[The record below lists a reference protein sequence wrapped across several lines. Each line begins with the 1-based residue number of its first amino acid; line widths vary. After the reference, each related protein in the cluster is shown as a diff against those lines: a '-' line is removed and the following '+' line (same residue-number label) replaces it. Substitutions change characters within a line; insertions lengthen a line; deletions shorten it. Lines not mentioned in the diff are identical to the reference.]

1 MDKMDIGIDTA
12 LGSDYGLAM
21 VERPVIPTAKQ
32 KVEQIEV
39 PGRHGSLTKK
49 GAFEDVPLKIKFNLL
64 EEENIKPLIRRIKA
78 WFMNGKKLYFTD
90 DDVYRKIKHV
100 EMGDIT
106 NEIEEY
112 GEFEVEF
119 TLDPFEYVTTVPLV
133 LTKPETILNHGTVES
148 SPKVEIHGNED
159 VRMMVNDVAFQIKGV
174 KDTVIVDS
182 ELLEAYAGTTPM
194 NSNMIGEFPLFRVGE
209 NTITWTGDV
218 TKLIIEPRWRYV

>member
-1 MDKMDIGIDTA
+1 MDRMDMGIDTA
-12 LGSDYGLAM
+12 LGGDYGLAM

-64 EEENIKPLIRRIKA
+64 EEENIKPLIRRMKA
-78 WFMNGKKLYFTD
+78 WFMNGKTLYFTD

-100 EMGDIT
+100 EMGDIG

-133 LTKPETILNHGTVES
+133 LIKPETILNHGTVES
-148 SPKVEIHGNED
+148 SPKIEIHGNGD
-159 VRMMVNDVAFQIKGV
+159 VRMMVNDIAFQIKGI
-174 KDTVIVDS
+174 KDAVIVDS

-194 NSNMIGEFPLFRVGE
+194 NPNMIGESPLFKVGE

>member
-1 MDKMDIGIDTA
+1 MDIGIDTA

-21 VERPVIPTAKQ
+21 IDRPVIPTAKQ

-64 EEENIKPLIRRIKA
+64 EEENIKPLIRRIKV

-119 TLDPFEYVTTVPLV
+119 TLDPFEYAEDIAVTLYESGVMYNYG
-133 LTKPETILNHGTVES
+133 TIESAPKLWIVGNGTVR
-148 SPKVEIHGNED
+148 ITI
-159 VRMMVNDVAFQIKGV
+159 NDIPFQIKDIEGSV
-174 KDTVIVDS
+174 VVDS
-182 ELLEAYAGTTPM
+182 EILEAYRDAVPM
-194 NSNMIGEFPLFRVGE
+194 NHNMIGNFPIFQVGANQIE
-209 NTITWTGDV
+209 WSGTIQCIAI
-218 TKLIIEPRWRYV
+218 KPRWRYV